1 MKSDEIP
8 SIGQVDLNVP
18 ELGTVT
24 GISLNNEVCQYLG
37 IPYGEVP
44 GRFRR
49 SVPSRPWKGGK
60 HDGTKLG
67 SFCPQPPRDFY
78 PVPTPSRPWLQVPV
92 ADELNCL
99 NLNISVPRL
108 PSQSG
113 TTKSL
118 PVMVFLHGGAFTYST
133 SASPVYDGRIL
144 ASASANLS
152 KSAIVVTLN
161 YRLGVYGFLA
171 AHDLREYNSENGE
184 EGVGNYGLWDQVLA
198 LRWVQRHISAFGG
211 DPSRV
216 TLFGQSAGASSV
228 HAHLLRNEPLFSS
241 AILQSGLVWLCG
253 VLSVD
258 EYQVVYEKMLLNLGI
273 PLDLPPMERVQRI
286 LAVDTTRLTA
296 AMVPTFI
303 TAVVTSPLC
312 DDGVFVGAPLPSGA
326 SFGKLEVPEWCPR
339 IMIGDAKNECII
351 WNKSWD
357 NLSPVP
363 MVDGQDLA
371 TPSAELT
378 LAKMKDFLGVDP
390 AQKLADIYNVK
401 EDSSPQDLFWAL
413 ERMTSHGLYSAPI
426 YFAQKDALMTSSAA
440 VFAYHF
446 NVPSPYN
453 NAWGGLAHHSN
464 DNVLVWGVLRHTLP
478 PAHQKVA
485 DKMAEA
491 WITFAN
497 GDDPWEQFR
506 TGNENRMVFGL
517 EAEMKTKQENAAWGY
532 EIWERLHAD
541 GLLPDLIRL
550 SNELCLRKSELI
562 CHA

>member
-8 SIGQVDLNVP
+8 SIGQVELKVP
-18 ELGTVT
+18 GLGSVT
-24 GISLNNEVCQYLG
+24 GISLNNEVHQYLG
-37 IPYGEVP
+37 VPYGEVP

-49 SVPSRPWKGGK
+49 SVASGPWKNGQ

-67 SFCPQPPRDFY
+67 PFCPQPPRDFY

-99 NLNISVPRL
+99 NLNISIPRL
-108 PSQSG
+108 PSQNEP
-113 TTKSL
+113 TTLL

-144 ASASANLS
+144 ASTSANLT
-152 KSAIVVTLN
+152 KPAIVVTLN

-171 AHDLREYNSENGE
+171 GHDLRGYNSENGE
-184 EGVGNYGLWDQVLA
+184 EAVGNYGIWDQVLA
-198 LRWVQRHISAFGG
+198 LRWVQKHISAFGG

-216 TLFGQSAGASSV
+216 TLFGQSAGAASV
-228 HAHLLRNEPLFSS
+228 HAHLLRGEPLFSS

-273 PLDLPPMERVQRI
+273 PLDLPPTERMQRI
-286 LAVDTTRLTA
+286 LAVDTARLTA

-303 TAVVTSPLC
+303 TPVVTAPLC
-312 DDGVFVGAPLPSGA
+312 DDGVLVGTPLQAGP
-326 SFGKLEVPEWCPR
+326 SFGKFEVPEWCPR
-339 IMIGDAKNECII
+339 IMMGDAKNECII

-378 LAKMKDFLGVDP
+378 LAKMKTYLGADA
-390 AQKLADIYNVK
+390 AQKLADAYGIK
-401 EDSSPQDLFWAL
+401 ENSSPQDLFWAL

-426 YFAQKDALMTSSAA
+426 YFAQNDAIDAPSST
-440 VFAYHF
+440 VFTYHF
-446 NVPSPYN
+446 NVPSPYD

-464 DNVLVWGVLRHTLP
+464 DNVLLWGVLRHTLP
-478 PAHQKVA
+478 PAQQRIA

-497 GDDPWEQFR
+497 GDDPWEQSR
-506 TGNENRMVFGL
+506 AGNDKRMVFGA
-517 EAEMKTKQENAAWGY
+517 EAATKTKQENADWGY
-532 EIWERLHAD
+532 EIWEKLHAD
-541 GLLPDLIRL
+541 GLLSDLIRL
-550 SNELCLRKSELI
+550 SDELCLRKSELV